1 MTLPKPI
8 MTVDAE
14 ADFSEQQRCEPRSNI
29 FVAAVL
35 YHCDGSTP
43 VRIRNMSRGGALIE
57 CAELSPE
64 HSKVRLCRGCRVARG
79 RIAWRRGNRAG
90 IRFDG
95 VVDVAAWLPNGD
107 RDKDQQR
114 VDAIIDECRSAA
126 PTGLE
131 QLAPA
136 TAISNLELI
145 RQLLG
150 LRESLNQAA
159 EDLAGNAAVAAGHAQ
174 ALQTL
179 DLAARKLD
187 KLAGRLADIGQIPP
201 STGS

>member
-1 MTLPKPI
+1 MTLTKPL
-8 MTVDAE
+8 VAPDAE
-14 ADFSEQQRCEPRSNI
+14 SDFCEQQRCEPRSNI
-29 FVAAVL
+29 FVAAML

-43 VRIRNMSRGGALIE
+43 VRIRNLSRSGALIE
-57 CAELSPE
+57 CAELTPE
-64 HSKVRLCRGCRVARG
+64 GSEIRLCRGSRVARG
-79 RIAWRRGNRAG
+79 RIAWRRGDRAG
-90 IRFDG
+90 IRFDS
-95 VVDVAAWLPNGD
+95 VVDVAGWLPNGD
-107 RDKDQQR
+107 PDKGQQR

-136 TAISNLELI
+136 TSISNLEI
-145 RQLLG
+145 VRQLLG

-159 EDLAGNAAVAAGHAQ
+159 EDLASNAAVAAEQAQ

-179 DLAARKLD
+179 DLVAHKLD
-187 KLAGRLADIGQIPP
+187 KLAGRLTDIGQIPP

>member
-1 MTLPKPI
+1 MTLPNLI
-8 MTVDAE
+8 VANDAE
-14 ADFSEQQRCEPRSNI
+14 DDFCEQQRCEPRNNI

-35 YHCDGSTP
+35 YHRDGSTP
-43 VRIRNMSRGGALIE
+43 VRIRNMSRSGALIE
-57 CAELSPE
+57 CAELSSE
-64 HSKVRLCRGCRVARG
+64 DSEIRLCRGSRVAHG
-79 RIAWRRGNRAG
+79 RIAWRSGDRAG

-95 VVDVAAWLPNGD
+95 VVDVAGWLPNGD
-107 RDKDQQR
+107 RDKGQQR

-136 TAISNLELI
+136 TAISNLEII

-159 EDLAGNAAVAAGHAQ
+159 EDLASNATIAIGHAQ

-179 DLAARKLD
+179 DLAAYKLD
-187 KLAGRLADIGQIPP
+187 KLAGRFADIGQIPP